1 MSLLTLQ
8 LSQTAVGHLQVR
20 LIITRKGDD
29 RALSA
34 AEGASQLNETMNGH
48 FWPLALSVI
57 FMLFRPDLCTLEPLE
72 PSVSLFVLS
81 LLDSSS
87 FSSSAVLG
95 LTAPIIDVAKKHRRS
110 PKSRTFV
117 LRRCRPHAEPEK
129 QNWLQ

>member
-20 LIITRKGDD
+20 IIITRKGVD

-48 FWPLALSVI
+48 FWPFALSVSC
-57 FMLFRPDLCTLEPLE
+57 MLFRSDLSTFESLE
-72 PSVSLFVLS
+72 PSVSRFVLS
-81 LLDSSS
+81 PLDSSS

-95 LTAPIIDVAKKHRRS
+95 LTELIIDVAANTSQKKKHWNFCA
-110 PKSRTFV
+110 T
-117 LRRCRPHAEPEK
+117 
-129 QNWLQ
+129 